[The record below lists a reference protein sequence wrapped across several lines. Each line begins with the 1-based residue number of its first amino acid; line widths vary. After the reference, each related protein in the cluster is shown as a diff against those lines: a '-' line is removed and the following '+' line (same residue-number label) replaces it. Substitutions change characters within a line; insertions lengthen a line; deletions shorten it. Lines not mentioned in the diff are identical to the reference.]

1 MLKWLKFLTNFD
13 DYFNSVV
20 HLPLCEV
27 CSLCTVVFWKN
38 GELKKWSGSAF
49 DRFLITFL
57 RKTFFQSIPSQED
70 LQSSPS
76 IVCLHSTYANPGVEL
91 YDYISWWYR
100 RFLKVLFQKGHWQ
113 SFSKTS
119 TPVWNLVASINIQ
132 KSSNDR
138 TKTNFDIW
146 RRKLIHLHTASLSTY
161 YLDHTNIYTV

>member
-1 MLKWLKFLTNFD
+1 MIRFLAKLD
-13 DYFNSVV
+13 DFSKISATFFMALRCANLVV
-20 HLPLCEV
+20 M
-27 CSLCTVVFWKN
+27 FWKN
-38 GELKKWSGSAF
+38 GELNKWSSSAF

-100 RFLKVLFQKGHWQ
+100 RFLKVLFQKGNWQ

-119 TPVWNLVASINIQ
+119 TYTGLVASINIQ

-146 RRKLIHLHTASLSTY
+146 RRKLIHLHCISI
-161 YLDHTNIYTV
+161 YLLLRSY